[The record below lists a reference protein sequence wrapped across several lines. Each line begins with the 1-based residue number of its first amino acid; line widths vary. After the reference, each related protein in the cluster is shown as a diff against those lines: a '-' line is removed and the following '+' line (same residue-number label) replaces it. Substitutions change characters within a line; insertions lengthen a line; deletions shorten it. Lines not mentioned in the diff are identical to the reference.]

1 MKLQL
6 PEYLRLTDL
15 AEASRVHVNTIER
28 YLYRDVL
35 EPDARVQHG
44 RVFQPIFLKSK
55 LKEHLAN
62 IRRYRDSL
70 DKETVEGKN

>member
-1 MKLQL
+1 MKAQL

-15 AEASRVHVNTIER
+15 AQASKVHFSTIER
-28 YLYRDVL
+28 YIYRDVL

-44 RVFQPIFLKSK
+44 QVFQPIFLKSK

-62 IRRYRDSL
+62 IKRYRDSL
-70 DKETVEGKN
+70 AKETVGSN